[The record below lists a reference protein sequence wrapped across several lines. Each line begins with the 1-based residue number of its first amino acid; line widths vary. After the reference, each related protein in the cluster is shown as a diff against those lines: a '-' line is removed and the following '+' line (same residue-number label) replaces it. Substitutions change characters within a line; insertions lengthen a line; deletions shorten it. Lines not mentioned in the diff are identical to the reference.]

1 MNKDKIKRN
10 IPIMLSPEE
19 NDLIERMRKI
29 EFGTIE
35 KIIITNGNP
44 TRIKQTE
51 KDILLGKQGLLFFQ
65 KYGMC

>member
-10 IPIMLSPEE
+10 IPIILSQEE
-19 NDLIERMRKI
+19 SDLIERMRKI

-44 TRIKQTE
+44 VRIKLTE
-51 KDILLGKQGLLFFQ
+51 KDILLGK
-65 KYGMC
+65 